1 MPLFDIDGPDAHIG
15 YRHLRAA
22 EFPIEQEIKAGLEAL
37 WARYEPYADEN
48 FCQEFSRQPDNRFW
62 EMYLTV
68 RLLDAAKKV
77 RPRAELAQAVRDV
90 GPDICIQKGT
100 RKIWIEAVSP
110 DQGRENN
117 PDRVADW
124 PAGEG
129 RIDVEEE
136 RRQVE
141 LRVTTALSAKI
152 AKFKKYRNN
161 GIIDERDS
169 CVVAVSASQFPLQ
182 AIQFGLSPAVTSVY
196 PFGSEQIEFNPLG
209 PSFSSV
215 FDFAPQIERPGREPV
230 GRTMF
235 QEPDNAVISGLI
247 WSSRSIG
254 NFLGQPDDFVFVQ
267 NQVGS
272 RPVRRTWL
280 KWSEAYVVIDN
291 GRRLWATKRRTSRKI
306 FKISSGFR

>member
-1 MPLFDIDGPDAHIG
+1 MPLFDIDSPDVHIG
-15 YRHLRAA
+15 YRNLRAA
-22 EFPIEQEIKAGLEAL
+22 EFPIEQEIKSGLEAL
-37 WARYEPYADEN
+37 WGRYEPYADEN
-48 FCQEFSRQPDNRFW
+48 FRQEFSRQPDNRFW
-62 EMYLTV
+62 EMYLAV

-77 RPRAELAQAVRDV
+77 RRRAELAQAVRDV

-100 RKIWIEAVSP
+100 RRIWIEAVSP
-110 DQGRENN
+110 DQGRESN

-124 PAGEG
+124 PAGEV

-152 AKFKKYRNN
+152 AKFKQYRDA

-169 CVVAVSASQFPLQ
+169 CVVAVSAGQFPLQ
-182 AIQFGLSPAVTSVY
+182 AIQLGLSPAVTSVY
-196 PFGSEQIEFNPLG
+196 PLGRERIEFNPLG

-215 FDFAPQIERPGREPV
+215 FDFVPQIERPGREPV

-235 QEPDNAVISGLI
+235 QDPDNALISGLI
-247 WSSRSIG
+247 WSRRSIG

-267 NQVGS
+267 NKVGS

-280 KWSEAYVVIDN
+280 KWSEAYVVIDD
-291 GRRLWATKRRTSRKI
+291 GRRLWAAKRRTGRKT
-306 FKISSGFR
+306 FKVSSGFR